1 MSKLLTP
8 DEYRPRLI
16 DGEVSELLQIFG
28 AVEIDGPKWSGKT
41 RLALNH
47 SHSVIHLDDDEKAAL
62 AQADVTL
69 ALAGSLPHLID
80 EWQEVPKVRDAV
92 RRSIDASGNKPG
104 SFILTGS
111 STAAISQVHH
121 SGAGR
126 IATLHLRPLS
136 LYEAGISDGSI
147 SLSGLFGGMF
157 ESKPVDTHLEEI
169 AEEICRGGWPAGR
182 KLTLNR
188 AIRIPRQYMMAIY
201 DFSAPKMGK
210 SAEMARRVFRSL
222 ARTVGESASYA
233 TILSDSAEGEDSGQN
248 KSMNRNTVEEYL
260 EFFKRL
266 YLLEDVLGWE
276 APVRARARVR
286 SKPKRYL
293 VDPSLAAITLGLSPK
308 ALLDDLQTFGRLF
321 EVLCV
326 RDLKVYLS
334 SNPDTVDAK
343 LRYYRDDYGLEVDV
357 IIELSDGRWGAIEIK
372 LSEDKVASGVSN
384 LLRLKDKVLANP
396 LSQTKAPSFMAVLVG
411 RTSYARTTPEGIFVV
426 PITCLTA

>member
-1 MSKLLTP
+1 MSKMLTP
-8 DEYRPRLI
+8 DEYMPRLI
-16 DGEVSELLQIFG
+16 EGEVSELLQIFG

-41 RLALNH
+41 WLALNH
-47 SHSVIHLDDDEKAAL
+47 SQSVIHLGDDEKAAL
-62 AQADVTL
+62 AQADVDL
-69 ALAGSLPHLID
+69 ALAGALPHLID
-80 EWQEVPKVRDAV
+80 EWQEIPKVRDAV

-111 STAAISQVHH
+111 STAVASHVRH

-126 IATLHLRPLS
+126 IATLRLRPLS
-136 LYEAGISDGSI
+136 LCEAGISDGSI
-147 SLSGLFGGMF
+147 SLGGLFEGKL
-157 ESKPVDTHLEEI
+157 ESKPVDTRLEVL

-182 KLTLNR
+182 KLALSR
-188 AIRIPRQYMMAIY
+188 AIRIPRQYMMSIY

-210 SAEMARRVFRSL
+210 STEMARRIFRSL

-233 TILSDSAEGEDSGQN
+233 TIISNSVEGEGGGQN

-260 EFFKRL
+260 KFFKRL

-276 APVRARARVR
+276 APVQARARVR
-286 SKPKRYL
+286 LRPKRYL
-293 VDPSLAAITLGLSPK
+293 VDPSLAATTLGLSPEG
-308 ALLDDLQTFGRLF
+308 LLDNMQTFGRLF

-326 RDLKVYLS
+326 RDLNVYLS
-334 SNPDTVDAK
+334 SNPDTADAK

-357 IIELSDGRWGAIEIK
+357 IIELLDGRWGAIEIK

-384 LLRLKDKVLANP
+384 LLRLKGKVLANP
-396 LSQTKAPSFMAVLVG
+396 LSQAKGPSFMAVLVG
-411 RTSYARTTPEGIFVV
+411 RTSYARTTPEGVFVL